1 MLIQLTKDIFLN
13 TEQINYIKGFKDLG
27 DGKDKTY
34 ISFINKDS
42 VCLPININELNE
54 AIDNYCRSVEG

>member
-1 MLIQLTKDIFLN
+1 MIIQIADDFYFN
-13 TEQINYIKGFKDLG
+13 AEQVNYIKGFKDIA

-42 VCLPININELNE
+42 VTLPFSIN
-54 AIDNYCRSVEG
+54 DFTSVIRKYL